1 MWPENSYAQPTDSP
15 GGSTADA
22 LNRLRDYLI
31 AVPEKLPVYTEGE
44 LTEKPDGKW
53 SKKEAL
59 GHLIDSALNNLK
71 RFTEAPAA
79 GDYYVIQPY
88 AQDHLVQINRYQ
100 TLPLTHLLTLWRGLN
115 AQILYVV
122 DALPADV
129 LTKPVR
135 PAQGDSP
142 DAPGRTLGWLVE
154 DYVAHLE
161 HHLKTLL

>member
-1 MWPENSYAQPTDSP
+1 MYVQPTDP
-15 GGSTADA
+15 NRNPTADA
-22 LNRLRDYLI
+22 LNRLRHYLI
-31 AVPEKLPVYTEGE
+31 TLPEKLPVYTEGE
-44 LTEKPDGKW
+44 LAEKRDGKW

-79 GDYYVIQPY
+79 DGPYVVHPY
-88 AQDHLVQINRYQ
+88 APDQLVRINQYQ

-122 DALPADV
+122 DALPDDV
-129 LTKPVR
+129 LTRPVR
-135 PAQGDSP
+135 FEQSYAP
-142 DAPGRTLGWLVE
+142 DQTLGWLVE
-154 DYVAHLE
+154 DYVGHLE